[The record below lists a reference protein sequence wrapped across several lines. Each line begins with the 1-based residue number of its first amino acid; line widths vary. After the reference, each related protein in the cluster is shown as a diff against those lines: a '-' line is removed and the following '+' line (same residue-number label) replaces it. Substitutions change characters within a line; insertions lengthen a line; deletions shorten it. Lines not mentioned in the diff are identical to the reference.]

1 MRLMIIQKRHMEV
14 LNALQVNLS
23 QDMNEAVH
31 ILLLY

>member
-1 MRLMIIQKRHMEV
+1 MRMMTTQEKHMEV

-31 ILLLY
+31 NLVLY